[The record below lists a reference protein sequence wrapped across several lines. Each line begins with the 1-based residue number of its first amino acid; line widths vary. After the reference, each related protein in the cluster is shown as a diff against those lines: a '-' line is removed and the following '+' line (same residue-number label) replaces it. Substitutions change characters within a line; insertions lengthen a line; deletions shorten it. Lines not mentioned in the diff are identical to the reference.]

1 MSSIS
6 NKRAKTVH
14 QLTSEELSE
23 NIASNIQSLL
33 ELQRT
38 KESEFNEKSRTFDE
52 KCAAKMQSEKEKA
65 EKLIAD
71 AKKKAEDASRIAGFK
86 LGKVINYSEGQ
97 GGFYPPV
104 MAMGRAE
111 DAKVTNPTQIQ
122 PGTNEIMVTVTL
134 SYEIR

>member
-71 AKKKAEDASRIAGFK
+71 AKKKAEKI
-86 LGKVINYSEGQ
+86 VN
-97 GGFYPPV
+97 
-104 MAMGRAE
+104 
-111 DAKVTNPTQIQ
+111 DAKNSATQTETEKSEWVT
-122 PGTNEIMVTVTL
+122 E
-134 SYEIR
+134 